1 MEPVSTTGLLNKV
14 AEQGALAAFML
25 LVIIVLVMAV
35 KMLYERNVQQ
45 GADNVKVIIDN
56 TTAIN
61 NSTAAMTMLGKQ
73 IERLENHVG

>member
-45 GADNVKVIIDN
+45 SADNVKALVDS

-61 NSTAAMTMLGKQ
+61 NNTSALAMLGKQ
-73 IERLENHVG
+73 VERLDNHVG